1 VKHTYTS
8 LNIRLVSN
16 HCNQVAGFVQ
26 KGLGTYV
33 LSCLNDGIQGS
44 LGSVGK
50 GFKLKDTSG
59 SVPENRLGLQDGL
72 SVDLVGLGAAVESH
86 PTIRDTFRII
96 NDLGGGVGCELV
108 TSDIVDGEVELN
120 ILGLGLGNQILND
133 LSTVLVEER
142 AADL

>member
-1 VKHTYTS
+1 MKHTYTS